1 MREGAVTETAVPTLD
16 RLWQEF
22 NRSDD
27 ARSKLSR
34 DDLAL
39 LRRFVRWCGPTTTA
53 NTVPPHRIELFLKE
67 QLSSTT
73 LPPRAYFSPLKLFFA
88 FACAPDRGALTDN
101 PMRRVRL
108 PRGQGRTGRAAAEQA
123 PGPEDS
129 VLLTGE
135 KLAEFQAEVERLK
148 EEERP
153 RILRDLYEARIDG
166 DLRENAAFDDAK
178 KQQGMV
184 EGRIRELEQMI
195 RRAEILGDGEQPT
208 GKVVVGSLVEL
219 ESPGSRRRRQFRIVS
234 PEETDPRN
242 GKLSY
247 QSPVGQGV
255 MGRSPGETVEVETPR
270 GITHYRIVSVS

>member
-1 MREGAVTETAVPTLD
+1 MLDGAVTETDVTTLD
-16 RLWQEF
+16 QLWQEF

-39 LRRFVRWCGPTTTA
+39 LRRFVRWCGPNTTA
-53 NTVPPHRIELFLKE
+53 STVTPYRIEGFLQK

-73 LPPRAYFSPLKLFFA
+73 LPPRAYLPPLKLFFT
-88 FACAPDRGALTDN
+88 FASDRGTLTDN

-108 PRGQGRTGRAAAEQA
+108 PRGQGRAARAAGDQ
-123 PGPEDS
+123 EDS
-129 VLLTGE
+129 VLLTEE
-135 KLAEFQAEVERLK
+135 KLTEFQAELERLQ

-153 RILRDLYEARIDG
+153 RILRDLSEARADG
-166 DLRENAAFDDAK
+166 DLRENAAYDDAK

-195 RRAEILGDGEQPT
+195 RRAELLGDGEQPT

-242 GKLSY
+242 GKLSF

-270 GITHYRIVSVS
+270 GVTHYRIVSVS

>member
-1 MREGAVTETAVPTLD
+1 MGEGAVTETEVPTLD

-27 ARSKLSR
+27 ARFELPR

-39 LRRFVRWCGPTTTA
+39 LRRFVRWRGPNTA
-53 NTVPPHRIELFLKE
+53 ASTVTPNQITDFLQE

-73 LPPRAYFSPLKLFFA
+73 RPPRAYYEPLKLFFE
-88 FACAPDRGALTDN
+88 FVHDCGVLTDN

-123 PGPEDS
+123 PGPEES
-129 VLLTGE
+129 VLLSAE
-135 KLAEFQAEVERLK
+135 KLAEFQAELERLTQ
-148 EEERP
+148 EERP
-153 RILRDLYEARIDG
+153 RILRDLYEARVDG
-166 DLRENAAFDDAK
+166 DLRENAAYDDAR

-184 EGRIRELEQMI
+184 EGRTREREQMI
-195 RRAEILGDGEQPT
+195 RRAELLGDGGRPT

-219 ESPGSRRRRQFRIVS
+219 ESPSGRRRQFRIVS

-247 QSPVGQGV
+247 QSPVGQRV
-255 MGRSPGETVEVETPR
+255 MGHGPGETVEVETPR
-270 GITHYRIVSVS
+270 GINRYRIVSVS

>member
-1 MREGAVTETAVPTLD
+1 MLDGAVTETDVTTLD
-16 RLWQEF
+16 QLWQEF
-22 NRSDD
+22 NRSGD

-39 LRRFVRWCGPTTTA
+39 LRRFVRWCGPNTTA
-53 NTVPPHRIELFLKE
+53 STVTPYRIEGFLQK

-73 LPPRAYFSPLKLFFA
+73 LPPRAYLPPLKLFFT
-88 FACAPDRGALTDN
+88 FASDRGTLTDN

-108 PRGQGRTGRAAAEQA
+108 PRGQGRAARAAGNQ
-123 PGPEDS
+123 EDS
-129 VLLTGE
+129 VLLTEE
-135 KLAEFQAEVERLK
+135 KLTEFQAELERLQ

-153 RILRDLYEARIDG
+153 RILRDLSEARADG
-166 DLRENAAFDDAK
+166 DLRENAAYDDAK

-195 RRAEILGDGEQPT
+195 RRAELLGDGEQPT

-242 GKLSY
+242 GKLSF

-270 GITHYRIVSVS
+270 GVTHYRIVSVS

>member
-1 MREGAVTETAVPTLD
+1 MLDGAVTETDVTTLD
-16 RLWQEF
+16 QLWQEF
-22 NRSDD
+22 NRSGD

-39 LRRFVRWCGPTTTA
+39 LRRFVRWCGPNTTA
-53 NTVPPHRIELFLKE
+53 STVTPYRIEGFLQK

-73 LPPRAYFSPLKLFFA
+73 LPPRAYLLPLKLFFT
-88 FACAPDRGALTDN
+88 FASDRGTLTDN

-108 PRGQGRTGRAAAEQA
+108 PRGQGRAARAAGNQ
-123 PGPEDS
+123 EDS
-129 VLLTGE
+129 VLLTEE
-135 KLAEFQAEVERLK
+135 KLTEFQAELERLQ

-153 RILRDLYEARIDG
+153 RILRDLSEARADG
-166 DLRENAAFDDAK
+166 DLRENAAYDDAK

-195 RRAEILGDGEQPT
+195 RRAELLGDGEQPT
-208 GKVVVGSLVEL
+208 GKVMVGSLVEL

-242 GKLSY
+242 GKLSF

-270 GITHYRIVSVS
+270 GVTHYRIVSVS

>member
-1 MREGAVTETAVPTLD
+1 VLDGAVTETDVTTLD
-16 RLWQEF
+16 QLWQEF

-39 LRRFVRWCGPTTTA
+39 LRRFVRWCGPNTTA
-53 NTVPPHRIELFLKE
+53 STVTPYRIEGFLQK

-73 LPPRAYFSPLKLFFA
+73 LPPRAYLPPLKLFFT
-88 FACAPDRGALTDN
+88 FASDRGTLTDN

-108 PRGQGRTGRAAAEQA
+108 PRGQGRAARAAGNQ
-123 PGPEDS
+123 EDS
-129 VLLTGE
+129 VLLTEE
-135 KLAEFQAEVERLK
+135 KLTEFQAELERLQ

-153 RILRDLYEARIDG
+153 RILRDLSEARADG
-166 DLRENAAFDDAK
+166 DLRENAAYDDAK
-178 KQQGMV
+178 KQQGMI

-195 RRAEILGDGEQPT
+195 RRAELLGDGEQPT

-242 GKLSY
+242 GKLSF

-270 GITHYRIVSVS
+270 GVTHYRIVSVS

>member
-1 MREGAVTETAVPTLD
+1 MRERAVTETVVPTLD
-16 RLWQEF
+16 QLWQEF

-27 ARSKLSR
+27 ARSNPSR

-39 LRRFVRWCGPTTTA
+39 LRRFVRWCGPNTTA
-53 NTVPPHRIELFLKE
+53 STVTPYRIEVFLQE

-73 LPPRAYFSPLKLFFA
+73 LPPRAYLPPLKLFFT
-88 FACAPDRGALTDN
+88 FAHGRGALTDN

-108 PRGQGRTGRAAAEQA
+108 PRGQSRAGGSARDR
-123 PGPEDS
+123 EDS

-135 KLAEFQAEVERLK
+135 KLTEFQTELERLK

-153 RILRDLYEARIDG
+153 RILRDLYEARVDG

-184 EGRIRELEQMI
+184 EGRIRELEQTI
-195 RRAEILGDGEQPT
+195 RRAELLGDDGRPT

-219 ESPGSRRRRQFRIVS
+219 ESSGGGRRRQFRIVS

-255 MGRSPGETVEVETPR
+255 MGHSPGETVEVETPR

>member
-1 MREGAVTETAVPTLD
+1 MREGAVTETDVKTLD
-16 RLWQEF
+16 QLWQEF

-39 LRRFVRWCGPTTTA
+39 LRRFVRWCGPNTTA
-53 NTVPPHRIELFLKE
+53 STVTPYRIEGFLQE

-73 LPPRAYFSPLKLFFA
+73 LPPRVYLPPLKLFFA
-88 FACAPDRGALTDN
+88 FAHDRGALADN

-108 PRGQGRTGRAAAEQA
+108 PRGQGRTGRSAADQA

-135 KLAEFQAEVERLK
+135 KLAEFQAELERLK

-153 RILRDLYEARIDG
+153 RILRDLYEARVDG

-195 RRAEILGDGEQPT
+195 RRAELLGDGGQPT

-219 ESPGSRRRRQFRIVS
+219 ESPGSGRRRQFRIVS

-242 GKLSY
+242 GKLSF

-270 GITHYRIVSVS
+270 GVTHYRIVSVS

>member
-1 MREGAVTETAVPTLD
+1 MPEGAVTETEVPTLD

-27 ARSKLSR
+27 ARFELPR

-39 LRRFVRWCGPTTTA
+39 LRRFVQWCGPNTTA
-53 NTVPPHRIELFLKE
+53 STVPPRQISRFLEE
-67 QLSSTT
+67 QLSSTR
-73 LPPRAYFSPLKLFFA
+73 LPPRAYHEPLKLFFK
-88 FACAPDRGALTDN
+88 FAHDRGTLTEN
-101 PMRRVRL
+101 PMRHVRL
-108 PRGQGRTGRAAAEQA
+108 PRGQGRTGRAAAEQT
-123 PGPEDS
+123 PGSEDS
-129 VLLTGE
+129 VLLSAE
-135 KLAEFQAEVERLK
+135 KLAEFQAELERLTQ
-148 EEERP
+148 EERP
-153 RILRDLYEARIDG
+153 RILRDLYEARVDG
-166 DLRENAAFDDAK
+166 DLRENAAYDDAR

-195 RRAEILGDGEQPT
+195 RRAELLGDGEQPT

-219 ESPGSRRRRQFRIVS
+219 QSLSGGSLRQFRIVS

-255 MGRSPGETVEVETPR
+255 MGHSPGETVEVETPR
-270 GITHYRIVSVS
+270 GTTQYRIVSVS

>member
-1 MREGAVTETAVPTLD
+1 MLEGAVTETDVTTLD
-16 RLWQEF
+16 QLWQEF

-27 ARSKLSR
+27 ARFKLPR

-39 LRRFVRWCGPTTTA
+39 LRRFVRWRGPNTTA
-53 NTVPPHRIELFLKE
+53 STVTHLEIVGFLQK

-73 LPPRAYFSPLKLFFA
+73 LPPRAYLPPLKLFFT
-88 FACAPDRGALTDN
+88 FASDRGTLTDN

-108 PRGQGRTGRAAAEQA
+108 PRGQGRAAGAA
-123 PGPEDS
+123 GNREDS
-129 VLLTGE
+129 VLLTEE
-135 KLAEFQAEVERLK
+135 KLTEFQAELERLK

-153 RILRDLYEARIDG
+153 RILRDLSEARADG
-166 DLRENAAFDDAK
+166 DLRENAAYDDAK

-195 RRAEILGDGEQPT
+195 RRAELLGDDGRPT

-219 ESPGSRRRRQFRIVS
+219 ESPGGSRQFRIVS